1 MKKADAILCSDIHL
15 REDQPTC
22 RTDNF
27 WEAQWQAI
35 DFLSNLQKENNCIV
49 IHGGDLFHHW
59 KPSPYLLS
67 TTIEHLPKQFYTI
80 LGQHDI
86 PQHALNLFNK
96 CGVRTLEE
104 ANKLKVLET
113 CHWGQTP
120 SNPSINIKNK
130 KLLVWHHLAY
140 IVSPFPGAT
149 GGQALSLLKKYNQF
163 DLILTGDNHKTFIET
178 YKGRILINP
187 GSLTRQTAIQITH
200 KPSVFLYYAT
210 DNTINQIYIP
220 IKKDV
225 ISRQH
230 IQIQEKRNMRI
241 DAFVDKLNMG
251 WEKGIS
257 FEDNLQQFF
266 NTNKISKKVSSIIM
280 KAIDK
285 EVST

>member
-35 DFLSNLQKENNCIV
+35 DFLANLQKENNCIV

-120 SNPSINIKNK
+120 SNPSINIKNR

-178 YKGRILINP
+178 YEGRILINP
-187 GSLTRQTAIQITH
+187 GSLTRQ
-200 KPSVFLYYAT
+200 
-210 DNTINQIYIP
+210 
-220 IKKDV
+220 
-225 ISRQH
+225 
-230 IQIQEKRNMRI
+230 
-241 DAFVDKLNMG
+241 
-251 WEKGIS
+251 
-257 FEDNLQQFF
+257 
-266 NTNKISKKVSSIIM
+266 KIGRASCRERV
-280 KAIDK
+280 
-285 EVST
+285 